1 MVERGGGE
9 AVAGDG
15 GEVGMVFER
24 LECMT
29 LGDGAVLAWLCHAP
43 LGKAWGEESHGVR
56 SLREISVLG

>member
-1 MVERGGGE
+1 
-9 AVAGDG
+9 
-15 GEVGMVFER
+15 MVFER